1 MKRRSHENPIMAAV
15 LSDHNCPKDNK
26 ECVAHDE
33 DDDNEDIDGVIE
45 SEEQLDQKKKR
56 KKKKKKK
63 IIINTNEENLDLV
76 KGLNDISVN
85 DNSNNGLIND
95 MSNEELVESKNESQE
110 CPKSDQNKKKKKKN
124 KSKSGLSQST
134 NSSGLKQTN
143 PPTIPISQLFPDSN
157 FPVGQEMEYP
167 SVSQD
172 WYSNYNLFDS
182 KFIYNFFL

>member
-1 MKRRSHENPIMAAV
+1 MAAV
-15 LSDHNCPKDNK
+15 LSDHNCSKDSK
-26 ECVAHDE
+26 ECMAHVE

-63 IIINTNEENLDLV
+63 LIINTNEENLDLV
-76 KGLNDISVN
+76 KGLNDISIN
-85 DNSNNGLIND
+85 DNSNNGLNND
-95 MSNEELVESKNESQE
+95 ISNEELAESKNESEE
-110 CPKSDQNKKKKKKN
+110 CPKSDQNKKKKKKS
-124 KSKSGLSQST
+124 KSKSGLNQSI

-157 FPVGQEMEYP
+157 FPVGQELEYP

-172 WYSNYNLFDS
+172 RYSNYNLNQNLFT
-182 KFIYNFFL
+182 IFL